1 MWSIATGQ
9 RLAAR
14 GWDDEFVVYNNLSGD
29 THLIDPDSMAVLD
42 FLRAGPATMEAVLAF
57 FSTGLAPDDLA
68 ALPETMAALLTQLQR
83 LFLVQA
89 AAAPC

>member
-14 GWDDEFVVYNNLSGD
+14 CWDDEFVVYNNLSGD

-42 FLRAGPATMEAVLAF
+42 FLRAGPATMDALLAF